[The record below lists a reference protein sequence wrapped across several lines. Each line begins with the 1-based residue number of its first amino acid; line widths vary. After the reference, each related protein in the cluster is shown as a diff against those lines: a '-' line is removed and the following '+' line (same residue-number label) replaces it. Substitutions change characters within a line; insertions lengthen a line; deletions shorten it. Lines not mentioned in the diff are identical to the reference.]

1 MTPSGGGPTT
11 AEMKAIA
18 LQTLADFAEGT
29 LRGPINAGARLAT
42 RVITDSRKVG
52 EGDVFVAL
60 SGDKFDAHDFIPQ
73 VMAAGAAAVVVSR
86 TDATWSTDG
95 CAVIEVRD
103 ALVALQNLAR
113 CYRAWHQPLIIGLTG
128 SNGKTSTKDLTALI
142 MGIKVQTRAT
152 LGNLNNHIGL
162 PLTLLSL
169 EEGDECG
176 VVEMGMNHPGEIKTL
191 VDIALPDAAIV
202 TNVGMAHIEYMG
214 SQDAIGWE
222 KATLPANVHA
232 EGVVVLNANDPY
244 TALISRHC
252 QATVF
257 TAGTDAGDVRAFDLR
272 PGPDGT
278 HFKLDFAGEVVET
291 FLPVMGSHMV
301 GNAALAA
308 CMGWAHGILPA
319 DIAATL
325 SSARLTGGRMETKTV
340 QDILFID
347 DSYNANPD
355 SMKAGLVTLS
365 TLKNPGK
372 RIAVLGRM
380 GELGV
385 HARSGHEGIGRF
397 AAGLPLTALYTVG
410 DEAALI
416 SAAAQSAGLG
426 ETLNFPSHEA
436 CAAHLKTLLQP
447 GDAVLLKGSRSAG
460 MEKVLAHFQT
470 A

>member
-1 MTPSGGGPTT
+1 
-11 AEMKAIA
+11 MKAIA
-18 LQTLADFAEGT
+18 LQTLADFADAH
-29 LRGPINAGARLAT
+29 LRQGDAT
-42 RVITDSRKVG
+42 RLVTKVITDSRKVG

-60 SGDKFDAHDFIPQ
+60 AGDKFDAHNFIPQ

-86 TDATWSTDG
+86 TEPSWGSDA
-95 CAVIEVRD
+95 CAVIEVKD
-103 ALVALQNLAR
+103 TLLALQDMAR
-113 CYRAWHQPLIIGLTG
+113 GYRAWHQPLIIGLTG

-142 MGIKVQTRAT
+142 MGLKIQTRAT

-169 EEGDECG
+169 TEGDECG

-222 KATLPANVHA
+222 KGTLPANVHA
-232 EGVVVLNANDPY
+232 EGVVVLNANDKY
-244 TALISRHC
+244 TPLIARHC

-257 TAGTDAGDVRAFDLR
+257 TAGTDAGDVRAFDLH

-278 HFKLDFAGEVVET
+278 RFKLDFSGEVVET
-291 FLPVMGSHMV
+291 FLPVMGDHMV

-308 CMGWAHGILPA
+308 CMGWAHGILPTE
-319 DIAATL
+319 IAAAL

-355 SMKAGLVTLS
+355 SMKAGLVTLAS
-365 TLKNPGK
+365 LKTPGK
-372 RIAVLGRM
+372 KIAVLGRM
-380 GELGV
+380 GELGI
-385 HARSGHEGIGRF
+385 HAQSGHEGVGQF
-397 AAGLPLTALYTVG
+397 AGALPLTAIYTVG

-416 SAAAQSAGLG
+416 TQAARAAGLAD
-426 ETLNFPSHEA
+426 TLNFPSHEA
-436 CAAHLKTLLQP
+436 CAAHLKKMLQP

-460 MEKVLAHFQT
+460 MEKVLTHFQT

>member
-1 MTPSGGGPTT
+1 
-11 AEMKAIA
+11 MKSIA
-18 LQTLADFAEGT
+18 LQTLADFADGK
-29 LRGPINAGARLAT
+29 LGGPADAGSRLVT
-42 RVITDSRKVG
+42 RVVTDSRKVQP
-52 EGDVFVAL
+52 GDVFVAL
-60 SGDKFDAHDFIPQ
+60 AGDKFDAHDFIPQ
-73 VMAAGAAAVVVSR
+73 VMNAGAAAVVVNR
-86 TDATWSTDG
+86 VDATWGTDS
-95 CAVIEVRD
+95 CATVEVKD
-103 ALVALQNLAR
+103 TLVALQDMAR
-113 CYRAWHQPLIIGLTG
+113 GYRAWHQPLIIGLTG
-128 SNGKTSTKDLTALI
+128 SNGKTSTKDLTALV
-142 MGIKVQTRAT
+142 MGLKVQTRAT

-222 KATLPANVHA
+222 KGTLPTNVHA

-244 TALISRHC
+244 TPLIARHC

-291 FLPVMGSHMV
+291 FLPVMGDHMV

-319 DIAATL
+319 DIAAAL
-325 SSARLTGGRMETKTV
+325 SGARLTGGRMETKTV

-355 SMKAGLVTLS
+355 SMKAGLATLASLS
-365 TLKNPGK
+365 TGGK
-372 RIAVLGRM
+372 KIAVLGRM
-380 GELGV
+380 GELGI
-385 HARSGHEGIGRF
+385 HARSGHEGIGQY
-397 AAGLPLTALYTVG
+397 AAGLPLTAVYTVG
-410 DEAALI
+410 DEAAMI
-416 SAAAQSAGLG
+416 TEAAAKAGLG
-426 ETLNFPSHEA
+426 ETANFPSHEA
-436 CAAHLKTLLQP
+436 CAAHLKKILQS

-460 MEKVLAHFQT
+460 MEKVLAHFKT

>member
-1 MTPSGGGPTT
+1 
-11 AEMKAIA
+11 MKAIA
-18 LQTLADFAEGT
+18 LQTLADFAEGR
-29 LRGPINAGARLAT
+29 LSGPTSAGSRLVT
-42 RVITDSRKVG
+42 RIVTDSRKVG

-60 SGDKFDAHDFIPQ
+60 AGDKFDAHDFIPQ
-73 VMAAGAAAVVVSR
+73 VMAAGAAAVMVSR
-86 TDATWSTDG
+86 IDAAWTTDA
-95 CAVIEVRD
+95 CAIIQVPD
-103 ALVALQNLAR
+103 TLLALQNLAR

-128 SNGKTSTKDLTALI
+128 SNGKTSTKDLTALV

-222 KATLPANVHA
+222 KGTLPANVHA

-244 TALISRHC
+244 TPLISRHC

-278 HFKLDFAGEVVET
+278 HFKIDFAGEVVET

-308 CMGWAHGILPA
+308 CMGWAHGILPS
-319 DIAATL
+319 DIAAAL

-355 SMKAGLVTLS
+355 SMKAGLATLAS
-365 TLKNPGK
+365 LKTPGK
-372 RIAVLGRM
+372 KIAVLGRM
-380 GELGV
+380 GELGI
-385 HARSGHEGIGRF
+385 HARSGHESIGQF
-397 AAGLPLTALYTVG
+397 AAGLNLAAVYTVG
-410 DEAALI
+410 DEAAII
-416 SAAAQSAGLG
+416 SDAARAAGLG
-426 ETLNFPSHEA
+426 ETVNFPDHET
-436 CAAHLKTLLQP
+436 CAAHLKKRLQP
-447 GDAVLLKGSRSAG
+447 GDAVLLKGSRSTG
-460 MEKVLAHFQT
+460 MEKVLSHFQK